1 MIGKM
6 TRDRA
11 GGDVT
16 DTAST
21 PVYRVIET
29 QELQQFAHT
38 GEFEGDRYGVG
49 TSFILVDMP
58 PGSGVRLHQHSYA
71 EIFIVQEGQA
81 TYTVGSATLEV
92 KAPRIL
98 LLPAATPHAFVNSG
112 DVPLKQVDIHL
123 SPKIVTEWLEP
134 PPGTG
139 PAS

>member
-6 TRDRA
+6 TGHIA

-16 DTAST
+16 ESAST
-21 PVYRVIET
+21 PGYRVIET
-29 QELQQFAHT
+29 EELQLFTHT
-38 GEFEGDRYGVG
+38 GEFEGVRYGVG

-58 PGSGVRLHQHSYA
+58 PGSGVGLHRHSYA

-81 TYTVGSATLEV
+81 AYTVGSSTLEV

-98 LLPAATPHAFVNSG
+98 LVPAATPHAFVNSG
-112 DVPLKQVDIHL
+112 DGPLKQVDIHL

-134 PPGTG
+134 PPGAD
-139 PAS
+139 PAR